1 VHGLKLTE
9 RTLPSGA
16 HEIGVEGE
24 LDLAVVEQLQE
35 ALARAGGD
43 EVLIDLQACEF
54 IDSSGIAV
62 IVIAHRDGAGQGRRV
77 VVHSPNSQVL
87 HVLAISGLTNNGL
100 VFESREH
107 AAAAGANS

>member
-1 VHGLKLTE
+1 MHVFRLTD

-24 LDLAVVEQLQE
+24 LDLAVAEQLQE
-35 ALARAGGD
+35 ALVRAVGD

-62 IVIAHRDGAGQGRRV
+62 ILIAHRDGASQGRRV
-77 VVHSPNSQVL
+77 VVHSPKNQVL
-87 HVLAISGLTNNGL
+87 RVLTAAGLTDNGL
-100 VFESREH
+100 VFESRDH
-107 AAAAGANS
+107 AAGAGID